1 MAEQKQDECKVLIL
15 GGVGFIGR
23 NLVKYIVDN
32 KLATKIRVA
41 DKLRV
46 VTSLMMTL
54 GQRFWHFLHHI
65 SCTSASCIVPLSFPH
80 QPPPN
85 SHSHYNFQ

>member
-41 DKLRV
+41 DKYVFSGGLKVSFRRV
-46 VTSLMMTL
+46 SLHSAVTV
-54 GQRFWHFLHHI
+54 H
-65 SCTSASCIVPLSFPH
+65 V
-80 QPPPN
+80 
-85 SHSHYNFQ
+85 HSTQIRRLPAITRQSPR